1 MLFKRKCKITF
12 IAHGSTIYTEENRL
26 SDNENY
32 PPLND
37 KGKEEA
43 EKIAKWIVRRSP
55 RVDRIYT
62 STALRCIQTA
72 RIVSEYYKKDF
83 EMLSYLHNKRAGMWS
98 GYSYDEIEKK
108 YPEMLEKYHNKPASF
123 WPDGGE
129 TLLDLDFRVRDV
141 IDELVEQNLTRR
153 IIIVTHPDII
163 RAAIR
168 NAMELPVEN
177 QNKVFIPPGS
187 ASQINYYLTWKTL
200 VYSGHLPL

>member
-12 IAHGSTIYTEENRL
+12 IAHGSTIYTDENRL

-37 KGKEEA
+37 KGREEV
-43 EKIAKWIVRRSP
+43 EKIARWIVRRSP

-72 RIVSEYYKKDF
+72 RVIADYYKKDF
-83 EMLSYLHNKRAGMWS
+83 EMLSSLHNKRAGMWS

-129 TLLDLDFRVRDV
+129 TLLDLDYRVRDIV
-141 IDELVEQNLTRR
+141 DDIVERNLTKR

-168 NAMELPVEN
+168 NAMDLPVEN

-187 ASQINYYLTWKTL
+187 ASQVNYYLSWQTL